1 MSLFAHLAEV
11 SDTDVSGPTR
21 ALVKREAL
29 VLKSLL
35 GAATKDNDLMNG
47 ISAAMFGRHWSIGHA
62 RIFACWAAGADA
74 DKTDV
79 KGESHCCSKSVSV

>member
-1 MSLFAHLAEV
+1 M
-11 SDTDVSGPTR
+11 DTSGLTR

-74 DKTDV
+74 NTTDI
-79 KGESHCCSKSVSV
+79 KGKRHCYSRSVSV

>member
-1 MSLFAHLAEV
+1 MG
-11 SDTDVSGPTR
+11 VSGPTR

-35 GAATKDNDLMNG
+35 GKDNDLMNG

-74 DKTDV
+74 NNTDV
-79 KGESHCCSKSVSV
+79 KGEKHCCSRSVSV